1 MMTARRIAAFGVI
14 AVVSCVHVAAIAAQ
28 DPAQDCVRGAPV
40 VPSGTA
46 DTTAARLLGRLAWNT
61 SYADYASITA
71 SAGPVAALDSIIRR
85 GDALLAVAGNLS
97 AVATAKDARDLRLT
111 VLRGELSALSPQQLS
126 TGTTPSF
133 SALSVTPRSEPNEV
147 DYVKDQ
153 LGNRPVLVFDPANP
167 LPAIALCAVA
177 KTTTSL
183 LDVIARPQFQSVAAE
198 YATAVKHWD
207 TYIKNGYSMT
217 LIERLGNSC
226 RLGFLN
232 WIVAPTTASRCR
244 DEPWKTLGPPAVR
257 TVFVHP
263 SAGWA
268 PVFDRTSAG
277 RAASIVE
284 WYGLL
289 ATPFVGDR
297 MLPFGVSFSTMYPDA
312 GEPSMGATIHTP
324 LGSYA
329 AFRSGSSVFDKRGRF
344 VLVADAT
351 SWIPGNNGATA
362 SRLLSMFGARAEQAF
377 SLVARP

>member
-1 MMTARRIAAFGVI
+1 MLTARRIAAI
-14 AVVSCVHVAAIAAQ
+14 AAASCVRVASIAAQ
-28 DPAQDCVRGAPV
+28 NPAQDCVRGAPV
-40 VPSGTA
+40 VPSAAA
-46 DTTAARLLGRLAWNT
+46 DTTAARLLGRLSWNT

-71 SAGPVAALDSIIRR
+71 SAGPVAALDSIVKR
-85 GDALLAVAGNLS
+85 GDALLAVSGNLS
-97 AVATAKDARDLRLT
+97 AVAAAKEARDSRLT
-111 VLRGELSALSPQQLS
+111 ALRGELSA
-126 TGTTPSF
+126 GTMPSV
-133 SALSVTPRSEPNEV
+133 SALSVTPRLAPNEV

-153 LGNRPVLVFDPANP
+153 SGSRPVLVFDPSNP

-183 LDVIARPQFQSVAAE
+183 LDAIARPQFQAVAAE

-207 TYIKNGYSMT
+207 TYVKGGYSMT

-226 RLGFLN
+226 RLGFLD
-232 WIVAPTTASRCR
+232 WIVATTTASRCR
-244 DEPWKTLGPPAVR
+244 SEPWKTLGPPVVR
-257 TVFVHP
+257 TIFVHP

-312 GEPSMGATIHTP
+312 GEPSLGATIHTP

-329 AFRSGSSVFDKRGRF
+329 AFRSGSSMFDKRGRF
-344 VLVADAT
+344 LLVADAT
-351 SWIPGNNGATA
+351 SWIPGNNGGTA
-362 SRLLSMFGARAEQAF
+362 SRMLGLFGAKAEQAL

>member
-1 MMTARRIAAFGVI
+1 MLSAR
-14 AVVSCVHVAAIAAQ
+14 HVAAIAAASCVGFAPLAAQ
-28 DPAQDCVRGAPV
+28 DAAQDCVRGAPV
-40 VPSGTA
+40 VPSA
-46 DTTAARLLGRLAWNT
+46 AHDTTAAKLLARLSWNT
-61 SYADYASITA
+61 SYADYASIMA
-71 SAGPVAALDSIIRR
+71 SVGPVAALDSIVTR
-85 GDALLAVAGNLS
+85 GDALLAVSGNSS
-97 AVATAKDARDLRLT
+97 AVAAAKEARDSRLT
-111 VLRGELSALSPQQLS
+111 VLRGELSALTFSQLAA
-126 TGTTPSF
+126 GTTPSF
-133 SALSVTPRSEPNEV
+133 SALSVTPRLAPNEV

-153 LGNRPVLVFDPANP
+153 SGNRPVLVFDPANP

-183 LDVIARPQFQSVAAE
+183 LEVIARPQFQAVAAE

-207 TYIKNGYSMT
+207 AYIKGGYSMT

-226 RLGFLN
+226 RLGFLD
-232 WIVAPTTASRCR
+232 WLVAPTTASRCR
-244 DEPWKTLGPPAVR
+244 DEPWKTLGPPLVR

-268 PVFDRTSAG
+268 PVFDRTAAG

-289 ATPFVGDR
+289 VTPFLGDR
-297 MLPFGVSFSTMYPDA
+297 MLPFGASFSTMYPDA
-312 GEPSMGATIHTP
+312 GEPSLGATIHTP

-329 AFRSGSSVFDKRGRF
+329 AFRSGSSAFDKRGRF
-344 VLVADAT
+344 LFVADAT

-362 SRLLSMFGARAEQAF
+362 SRMLSLFGAKAEQTL

>member
-1 MMTARRIAAFGVI
+1 MLTVRRIAAI
-14 AVVSCVHVAAIAAQ
+14 AAASCVRVAPVAAQ
-28 DPAQDCVRGAPV
+28 NPAQDCVRGAPV
-40 VPSGTA
+40 VPSA
-46 DTTAARLLGRLAWNT
+46 ASDSTAARLLGRLSWTT

-71 SAGPVAALDSIIRR
+71 SSGPVAALDSIVRR
-85 GDALLAVAGNLS
+85 GDALLAVSGNLS
-97 AVATAKDARDLRLT
+97 AVAAAKEARDSRLT
-111 VLRGELSALSPQQLS
+111 ALRGELLGLTFPQPAP
-126 TGTTPSF
+126 GTTPSF
-133 SALSVTPRSEPNEV
+133 SALSVTPRLAANEV

-153 LGNRPVLVFDPANP
+153 AGNRPVLVFDPANP

-183 LDVIARPQFQSVAAE
+183 LDALARPQFQAVAAE

-207 TYIKNGYSMT
+207 TYVKGGYSMT

-226 RLGFLN
+226 RLGFLD
-232 WIVAPTTASRCR
+232 WIVATTTASRCR
-244 DEPWKTLGPPAVR
+244 AEPWKTLGPPVVR
-257 TVFVHP
+257 TIFVHP

-312 GEPSMGATIHTP
+312 GEPSLGATIHTP

-351 SWIPGNNGATA
+351 SWIPGNNSATA
-362 SRLLSMFGARAEQAF
+362 SRVLSLFGAKAEQAL